1 MKASSV
7 TSRLLSDRT
16 MPDRPT
22 KTFRFIFMF
31 CVLCLLFALGQF
43 HRSSGSVLAPVL
55 IDEFSLN
62 AQQIGMIMGSMFL
75 AQGLIQIP
83 FGLLIHRYGCRI
95 IMASTALIAVAG
107 SLLITYASGWTSILA
122 GRFLLGIGF
131 AASLLGAYTVFVKW
145 GEPRNIASLT
155 GRFLFFGS
163 VGGLFATAPFAYMIE
178 IFSWRMV
185 FLFIGIATL
194 TMAIA
199 AYVSVRDV
207 PPSLET
213 KNKTS
218 EPITLRN
225 SIVGLLSIM
234 KDRRIWPA
242 LSISLFMYAPLQVLI
257 GLWAGPFLKD
267 VHHLSAIDRSYIL
280 FAMAVGMNIGMLI
293 YAPIEQYFNTR
304 RKVILSAMTFISA
317 LFIFLAAIGYAQV
330 WVAVSLFIVI
340 TVSAPFFV
348 LVLAH
353 TQALFD
359 AEYASRVVSLV
370 NLLAISGI
378 FVMQYLTG
386 FLISLMTDDPNV
398 TGSTLGYRL
407 VFASVGVVF
416 FIMMLSYRRT
426 QDIPPKG

>member
-1 MKASSV
+1 
-7 TSRLLSDRT
+7 
-16 MPDRPT
+16 MPNRPT
-22 KTFRFIFMF
+22 QSLRFIFMF

-55 IDEFSLN
+55 VDELSLN
-62 AQQIGMIMGSMFL
+62 AQQIGVVMGSMFL

-95 IMASTALIAVAG
+95 TMSTTALIAVAG
-107 SLLITYASGWTSILA
+107 SLMISFAPDWTSILA

-131 AASLLGAYTVFVKW
+131 AAALLGAYTVFVKW
-145 GEPRNIASLT
+145 SDPRNIASLT

-163 VGGLFATAPFAYMIE
+163 VGGLFATAPFAYLIE
-178 IFSWRMV
+178 IFSWRSV

-194 TMAIA
+194 AMAIA
-199 AYVSVRDV
+199 TYLSVRDI
-207 PPSLET
+207 PAAQDT
-213 KNKTS
+213 KSSTS

-225 SIVGLLSIM
+225 SIVGLLFVL

-242 LSISLFMYAPLQVLI
+242 LSISMFMYAPLQVLI

-267 VHHLSAIDRSYIL
+267 MHHISAIDRSYIL

-304 RKVILSAMTFISA
+304 RKVILGAMAFISA
-317 LFIFLAAIGYAQV
+317 LFVFLAAFGYAHV
-330 WVAVSLFIVI
+330 WMAVPLFIVI

-359 AEYASRVVSLV
+359 AEFASRVVSLV

-386 FLISLMTDDPNV
+386 FLISLVTDDPNI

-407 VFASVGVVF
+407 VFASVGIVF
-416 FIMMLSYRRT
+416 FLMMLSYRRT

>member
-1 MKASSV
+1 
-7 TSRLLSDRT
+7 
-16 MPDRPT
+16 
-22 KTFRFIFMF
+22 MF

-55 IDEFSLN
+55 VDELSLN
-62 AQQIGMIMGSMFL
+62 AQQIGMVMGSMFL

-107 SLLITYASGWTSILA
+107 SLLISYASDWTSILA

-163 VGGLFATAPFAYMIE
+163 FGGLFATAPFAYLIE
-178 IFSWRMV
+178 IFSWRVV

-194 TMAIA
+194 SMAIA
-199 AYVSVRDV
+199 TYISVRDV
-207 PPSLET
+207 PT
-213 KNKTS
+213 MKDNAS
-218 EPITLRN
+218 EPSEPVTLR
-225 SIVGLLSIM
+225 SSVIGLLSVL

-242 LSISLFMYAPLQVLI
+242 LSISMFMYAPLQVLI

-267 VHHLSAIDRSYIL
+267 VHHIAAIDRSYIL
-280 FAMAVGMNIGMLI
+280 FFMAIGMNIGMLI

-304 RKVILSAMTFISA
+304 RKVILCAMSFISA
-317 LFIFLAAIGYAQV
+317 LFVFLAAVGYAHV
-330 WVAVSLFIVI
+330 WMAVPLFVVI

-359 AEYASRVVSLV
+359 AEFASRVVSLV

-386 FLISLMTDDPNV
+386 FLISSVTDDPNV

-407 VFASVGVVF
+407 VFASVGVAF
-416 FIMMLSYRRT
+416 FLMMLSYRRT
-426 QDIPPKG
+426 KDIPPKG